1 MKHRRLIFVFNL
13 CVLMLITQTVV
24 AAPKATKEE
33 LNIVTQR
40 LERLERA
47 LDDEAAKSANKE
59 GLITLQQKLNR
70 MERELQ
76 ELRGQNESLRNE
88 LDNMQRHQRES
99 FMAIDKRLQINAEQA
114 NSSQQMSATK
124 PEMPKPET
132 ATNGTQVEMVKAK
145 PVERKPI
152 VVSSDTQDSDDT
164 IDAYRNAFLL
174 LKQRRHD
181 ESITAFENFL
191 ATYPNSKYSANAQY
205 WLAEANYVTKR
216 YDRALTE
223 FQTVIDR
230 YPTSSKLPDA
240 RLKIGYT
247 QYELGQY
254 EESRVTLTR
263 LRAQFP
269 NSTVAGLAQER
280 LERLDKEGH

>member
-1 MKHRRLIFVFNL
+1 MKHSRLTIINL
-13 CVLMLITQTVV
+13 LVLIALTEVV
-24 AAPKATKEE
+24 SAAPKATKEE

-47 LDDEAAKSANKE
+47 LDSEAASSANKE
-59 GLITLQQKLNR
+59 SLITLQQKLNN
-70 MERELQ
+70 MQRELQ
-76 ELRGQNESLRNE
+76 VLRGQNESLRNE
-88 LDNMQRHQRES
+88 LDQLQKQQRES
-99 FMAIDKRLQINAEQA
+99 FMAIDKRMQMNTQA
-114 NSSQQMSATK
+114 NESDEQMPAKSTGSAV
-124 PEMPKPET
+124 
-132 ATNGTQVEMVKAK
+132 NVEMVK

-152 VVSSDTQDSDDT
+152 VVPSATEDSNET

-174 LKQRRHD
+174 LKQRRHED
-181 ESITAFENFL
+181 SITAFEDFL
-191 ATYPNSKYSANAQY
+191 SNYPNSKYTANAQY

-216 YDRALTE
+216 YERALTE

-247 QYELGQY
+247 QYELGQF

>member
-1 MKHRRLIFVFNL
+1 MKHSRLTIINIL
-13 CVLMLITQTVV
+13 VLAVLSQVV
-24 AAPKATKEE
+24 SAAPKATKEE

-47 LDDEAAKSANKE
+47 LDSEAASSANKE
-59 GLITLQQKLNR
+59 SLITLQQKLNN
-70 MERELQ
+70 MQRELQ

-88 LDNMQRHQRES
+88 LDQLQKQQRES
-99 FMAIDKRLQINAEQA
+99 FMAIDKRMQMNAQS
-114 NSSQQMSATK
+114 NKPDQQMPVKSTGSAVNVEVVK
-124 PEMPKPET
+124 SEPK
-132 ATNGTQVEMVKAK
+132 AI
-145 PVERKPI
+145 ERKPI
-152 VVSSDTQDSDDT
+152 VVPSATEDSNET

-174 LKQRRHD
+174 LKQRRHE
-181 ESITAFENFL
+181 ESITAFEDFL
-191 ATYPNSKYSANAQY
+191 SNYPNSKYSANAQY

-216 YDRALTE
+216 YERALTE

-247 QYELGQY
+247 QYELGQF

-280 LERLDKEGH
+280 LERLEKEGH

>member
-1 MKHRRLIFVFNL
+1 MRHSRLAIVINL
-13 CVLMLITQTVV
+13 LVLALLSQVV
-24 AAPKATKEE
+24 SAAPKATKEE

-47 LDDEAAKSANKE
+47 LDSEAASSANKE
-59 GLITLQQKLNR
+59 SMITLQQKMKN
-70 MERELQ
+70 MQSELQ

-88 LDNMQRHQRES
+88 LEQLQKQQRKS
-99 FMAIDKRLQINAEQA
+99 FMAIDKRLQQA
-114 NSSQQMSATK
+114 PVMEPAADSNKQNSSSKNMSSDVQT
-124 PEMPKPET
+124 ET
-132 ATNGTQVEMVKAK
+132 AMAK
-145 PVERKPI
+145 PQVMERKSI
-152 VVSSDTQDSDDT
+152 VVPSDTEDSDET

-174 LKQRRHD
+174 LKKRRHD
-181 ESITAFENFL
+181 ESITAFEDFL
-191 ATYPNSKYSANAQY
+191 SNYPKSKYSANAQY

-216 YDRALTE
+216 YDRALVE
-223 FQTVIDR
+223 FNNVIDR

-240 RLKIGYT
+240 RLKIGFT

-254 EESRVTLTR
+254 DESRVTLTR